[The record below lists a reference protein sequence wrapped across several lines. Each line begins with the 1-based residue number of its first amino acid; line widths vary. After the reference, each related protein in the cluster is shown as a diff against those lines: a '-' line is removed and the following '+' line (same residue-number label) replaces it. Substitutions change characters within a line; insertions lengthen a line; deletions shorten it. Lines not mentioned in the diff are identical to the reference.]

1 MLKESPADVKPLTM
15 TEVKRM
21 VGKYPALKGISDTD
35 LQELVELAMT
45 QLARSEALK
54 NVNGSAEAQRE
65 AYDHIVNLYKMQPS
79 LNARDSERLIKQQY
93 STPTPFGYVM
103 GQFVQAGGKKVD
115 SMLEPSAGNGAL
127 TITVNPSVVQVNDI
141 DDARLAN
148 LRRLGYGK
156 VTAQDA
162 LLPFNGEKADVV
174 MTNPPFGTV
183 TEKVYD
189 GVFHISSLEGQM
201 AINALEQMKDDGRAA
216 IVIGGNTSYR
226 TNGSMNPKMPHFLAI
241 FTATIMLLTLSI
253 STA

>member
-1 MLKESPADVKPLTM
+1 
-15 TEVKRM
+15 
-21 VGKYPALKGISDTD
+21 
-35 LQELVELAMT
+35 
-45 QLARSEALK
+45 
-54 NVNGSAEAQRE
+54 
-65 AYDHIVNLYKMQPS
+65 
-79 LNARDSERLIKQQY
+79 
-93 STPTPFGYVM
+93 M

-189 GVFHISSLEGQM
+189 GIFHISSLEAQM
-201 AINALEQMKDDGRAA
+201 AINALEKMKDNGRAA

-226 TNGSMNPKMPHFLAI
+226 TNGSMNPKDAAFFGYLYS
-241 FTATIMLLTLSI
+241 TIMSQMLS
-253 STA
+253 T